1 MVFKLIAT
9 SIFLALTTTLVFS
22 EEAEITKPELS
33 QQNTT
38 WVFGDV
44 DKDHDMKVTVEELA
58 AKGSTIE
65 KFKKAD
71 LNNDGTLN
79 KNEFTAYAA
88 ENK

>member
-1 MVFKLIAT
+1 MVLKLIAT

-44 DKDHDMKVTVEELA
+44 DKDHDMKETV
-58 AKGSTIE
+58 
-65 KFKKAD
+65 
-71 LNNDGTLN
+71 
-79 KNEFTAYAA
+79 
-88 ENK
+88 